1 MKVFDQHAWRTCC
14 VAAVFACLMLPS
26 RARPQVRKLQAN
38 GRVFVVKRGQA
49 AMEPRWSRQGAMQ
62 AYARVQ
68 PKAAALLAAMLE
80 APDKWV
86 RGLHKPTGAVWV
98 DPFRAFY
105 PCPMQEKMGSVGDGG
120 KWVCSKDALL
130 STPGCVVYSMGSN
143 GDTSFEQA
151 MLRDTACT
159 VHTFDPTLNDTTAG
173 SVRAVPGL
181 HFQGI
186 GLSHTD
192 GEHVFKNQAQP
203 VKTLQTIMTD
213 LNHTWIDVLKVDIER
228 HEWPVLKS
236 WLLAYDVLPFTR
248 CKDWNKRACVPFT
261 SRRTTIAITAGA
273 CSTSLPSSTSM
284 IRGTSSGVRDGC
296 IDMPCCE

>member
-1 MKVFDQHAWRTCC
+1 
-14 VAAVFACLMLPS
+14 
-26 RARPQVRKLQAN
+26 
-38 GRVFVVKRGQA
+38 
-49 AMEPRWSRQGAMQ
+49 MELRWNRQGAMQ

-86 RGLHKPTGAVWV
+86 RGLHKPTGAVWG

-236 WLLAYDVLPFTR
+236 WLLAYDVLPFTQLLIELHLVNHTEAIHTLQGLEQ
-248 CKDWNKRACVPFT
+248 KGMRAFHVEENNYCDHCR
-261 SRRTTIAITAGA
+261 SRLYEFAFIHVDDQGHV
-273 CSTSLPSSTSM
+273 
-284 IRGTSSGVRDGC
+284 IRG
-296 IDMPCCE
+296 P